1 MCDVSA
7 IGSNTVFRRLAV
19 IIVTIFSETE
29 DESTANSRNVAYI
42 NSLYLKQCTISNSV
56 SVMNK
61 PLLRTFKEP
70 EHILAFHKHDNSLL

>member
-19 IIVTIFSETE
+19 IIVTFFSETE

-42 NSLYLKQCTISNSV
+42 NIPQTMHNIKYSV

-61 PLLRTFKEP
+61 PLKNQNTF
-70 EHILAFHKHDNSLL
+70 LAFQKHNNSLL